1 MKRSIYCCYA
11 FIEPHH
17 PLLFNFFFLIAFFL
31 PILKK
36 KKKKRPLLSSQLV
49 HIYCYTSSNIS
60 PPSLSL
66 YLPTTLYFTVILPST
81 FSLSYILTFLF
92 PIIFCINSISFLS
105 FNSYFSHEK
114 NCEYSLSLTLSVDFY
129 SFL

>member
-1 MKRSIYCCYA
+1 M
-11 FIEPHH
+11 
-17 PLLFNFFFLIAFFL
+17 
-31 PILKK
+31 
-36 KKKKRPLLSSQLV
+36 SSQLV

-114 NCEYSLSLTLSVDFY
+114 NCEYSLSLSLSRFLFFLIILIKVDGFFFFLICVLVLCFLNFSSQSLLSSFY
-129 SFL
+129 SIG